1 MRKKFDRVSQFKIT
15 LKRVK
20 PPIWRRI
27 HVPETYTFW
36 DLHVAIQDVMGWL
49 DCHLHHF
56 EILNPSTSMKEEI
69 GIPDEDFEWDRSI
82 LPGWKQ
88 KISDFFSRDHSKSDY
103 IYDYG
108 DHWEH
113 TVKLEKILP
122 RQEDIKYPVC
132 IGGKRACPPED
143 SGGPWGYEDF
153 LAAIANPDHEEHEE
167 WLDWVGGSFDPK
179 HFDIKK
185 VVFADPAKRLRYAL
199 G

>member
-56 EILNPSTSMKEEI
+56 EILNPSTSMQEEI
-69 GIPDEDFEWDRSI
+69 GIPDEDMEWDRSI

-88 KISDFFSRDHSKSDY
+88 KISDFFQGIIRNQI
-103 IYDYG
+103 IYMIMAIIGSIPTLHHFLFTPTRTLPHQGGG
-108 DHWEH
+108 D
-113 TVKLEKILP
+113 I
-122 RQEDIKYPVC
+122 
-132 IGGKRACPPED
+132 
-143 SGGPWGYEDF
+143 
-153 LAAIANPDHEEHEE
+153 
-167 WLDWVGGSFDPK
+167 
-179 HFDIKK
+179 
-185 VVFADPAKRLRYAL
+185 
-199 G
+199 